1 MAKDR
6 TQLFHNLVNLAAADQ
21 KFTDEEVAF
30 LINRADSWGIPNDEF
45 ETALVG
51 LSTGEIQV
59 ELPENYDERVQLLKE
74 MIRLMAADGEMAEM
88 EKGLCARASAKM
100 DFNSVQFEELLEE
113 VIREKD

>member
-21 KFTDEEVAF
+21 KFTEEEIAF
-30 LINRADSWGIPNDEF
+30 LINRADSWGIPSDEF

-59 ELPENYDERVQLLKE
+59 ELPEDHEDRVLLLKE
-74 MIRLMAADGEMAEM
+74 MIRLMAVDGEMAEM
-88 EKGLCARASAKM
+88 EKSLCARASAKM
-100 DFNSVQFEELLEE
+100 DFNSIQFGELLDE